1 MIIFAQDNKGAS
13 MKEHFKVSLYYDTR
27 RQKKDGTYPVKI
39 VVYCSHTK
47 KRRYYPTKFNL
58 SKADWRRAMETT
70 KPRKQYKDLRD
81 KLNAAELYVKNTAKK
96 ITEAN
101 GNFSLDV
108 LDQRFNVKVSDFKKV
123 SFQYSQVIDRMKR
136 NGQLST
142 AEIYSLSFK
151 SISDYCDTT
160 GQHPDKITFDKIT
173 PDWLEGYERHM
184 RLKGRTA
191 NTIGIYLRPLKTIYN
206 KAISENEVSGKLF
219 PFGKKKYK
227 IPASVGRKRALTL
240 EQVQTLLKSEPQT
253 PEQQKAKDF
262 WFLSLYCSG
271 ANIADI
277 ARWKWK
283 NKFDTSDSGTYIE
296 YYRTKTKSTTKDKQA
311 LLRVYLTDY
320 CLQVIEKCGTPP
332 APENYI
338 FDIIDHSM
346 NPEAKRNSI
355 KAFTRFINQHI
366 KKLAKANGLPEGIST
381 YYARHSF
388 ATIGIQN
395 GQSLE
400 FMQRELGHKS
410 MATTQNYFSG
420 FDNETKKQFPNQLQ
434 NLIES

>member
-1 MIIFAQDNKGAS
+1 
-13 MKEHFKVSLYYDTR
+13 MKKDFTASLYFDTR
-27 RQKKDGTYPVKI
+27 RRKKDGTFPVK
-39 VVYCSHTK
+39 VKVYDRNTQK
-47 KRRYYPTKFNL
+47 QRFYPTKFNL
-58 SKADWRRAMETT
+58 NKKDWSRAMESI
-70 KPRKQYKDLRD
+70 KPRSDDKELRD
-81 KLNAAELYVKNTAKK
+81 KLISARKQVVKKAKK
-96 ITEAN
+96 VQKSN
-101 GNFSLDV
+101 GIFSLDL
-108 LDQRFNVKVSDFKKV
+108 LDEKYNVKVSDLKKV
-123 SFQYSQVIDRMKR
+123 GFQYEQVIKNLKA

-160 GQHPDKITFDKIT
+160 GQKPDKLIFDRIT
-173 PDWLEGYERHM
+173 PEWLQGYERHM
-184 RLKGRTA
+184 RLKGRSA
-191 NTIGIYLRPLKTIYN
+191 NTIGIYLRPLKTIFN

-240 EQVQTLLKSEPQT
+240 EQVRTLLKVEPQT

-283 NKFDTSDSGTYIE
+283 NKLDNSDSGTYIE
-296 YYRTKTKSTTKDKQA
+296 YYRTKTKSTTKDKQT

-320 CLQVIEKCGTPP
+320 CLQVIEKYGTHP

-338 FDIIDHSM
+338 FDMIDHTM

-434 NLIES
+434 NLIEG

>member
-1 MIIFAQDNKGAS
+1 
-13 MKEHFKVSLYYDTR
+13 MKKDFTASLYFDTR
-27 RQKKDGTYPVKI
+27 RQKKDGTFPVK
-39 VVYCSHTK
+39 VMVYDRNTQK
-47 KRRYYPTKFNL
+47 QRFYPTKFNL
-58 SKADWRRAMETT
+58 SKEDWSRAMESI
-70 KPRKQYKDLRD
+70 KPRSDDKELRD
-81 KLNAAELYVKNTAKK
+81 KLLSARKQVVKKAKK
-96 ITEAN
+96 VEKSN
-101 GNFSLDV
+101 GIFSLDL
-108 LDQRFNVKVSDFKKV
+108 LDEKYNVKVSDLKKV
-123 SFQYSQVIDRMKR
+123 GFQYEQVIKNLKS

-151 SISDYCDTT
+151 SISDYCNTT
-160 GQHPDKITFDKIT
+160 GQKPDELTFENIT
-173 PDWLEGYERHM
+173 PDWLQGYERHM

-191 NTIGIYLRPLKTIYN
+191 NTIGIYLRPLKTIFN

-219 PFGKKKYK
+219 PFGKMKYK

-253 PEQQKAKDF
+253 PEQLKAKDF
-262 WFLSLYCSG
+262 WFLSLFCSG
-271 ANIADI
+271 ANIADV

-283 NKFDTSDSGTYIE
+283 NKFDNSDSGTYIE
-296 YYRTKTKSTTKDKQA
+296 YYRTKTKSTTKDKQT

-320 CLQVIEKCGTPP
+320 CIQVIEKYGTPP

-338 FDIIDHSM
+338 FNIIDHSLT
-346 NPEAKRNSI
+346 PEAKRNSI

-395 GQSLE
+395 GQSME

-434 NLIES
+434 NLIEG